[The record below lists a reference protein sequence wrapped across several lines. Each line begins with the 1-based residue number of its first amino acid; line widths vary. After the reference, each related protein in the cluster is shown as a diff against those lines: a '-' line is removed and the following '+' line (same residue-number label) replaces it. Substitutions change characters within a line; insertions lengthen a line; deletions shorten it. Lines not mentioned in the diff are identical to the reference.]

1 MPPLLTTASAV
12 PWEFDHVSQ
21 VQCSVFGTGFA
32 GDIGRARGGGDH
44 HLVFFLDDGC
54 ERQSH
59 AARRDIDDEV
69 DVLGVEP
76 APGNRRGVVGLV
88 LGIGGHDL
96 DRDRFI
102 RGAEILDRHFDRVER
117 TRAREVGI
125 GTGHV
130 AHHTNLH

>member
-1 MPPLLTTASAV
+1 MQRV
-12 PWEFDHVSQ
+12 W
-21 VQCSVFGTGFA
+21 CTGFT
-32 GDIGRARGGGDH
+32 GNIGRARGGGDH
-44 HLVFFLDDGC
+44 YLVFFPDDGR

-59 AARRDIDDEV
+59 AARRDIDNEV

-117 TRAREVGI
+117 TREVGI
-125 GTGHV
+125 GTGHI
-130 AHHTNLH
+130 AHHTNFH